1 MLHRNEFTAGP
12 WAVDR
17 VPIESQGGSNTCFR
31 IGPMVACIY
40 DDWRARERGISEEQQ
55 IANANLIAA
64 APEMYEALE
73 EAVSLVHSAGD
84 EQEDGAAQSGP
95 EFWHNQSL
103 LLGDVLAKARSHRIT
118 PQGGN
123 DT

>member
-17 VPIESQGGSNTCFR
+17 VPIESRGGSNTCFK

-55 IANANLIAA
+55 IANAHLIAA
-64 APEMYEALE
+64 SPEMYWALQQLCNSGGVMEWLEMHSPCIREAAE
-73 EAVSLVHSAGD
+73 EA
-84 EQEDGAAQSGP
+84 
-95 EFWHNQSL
+95 
-103 LLGDVLAKARSHRIT
+103 LAKARGES
-118 PQGGN
+118 
-123 DT
+123 